1 MAYGSRRGVPLSMWG
16 KTMFLSRQVRWVIGV
31 AATVSAFGAL
41 LWLGRVTSFDWL
53 PDGEAERWAVAVAF
67 ATLGATAVLS
77 AMGWWATQAPAE
89 PSTAGRT
96 VRLRAK
102 ATGRGRVIQTAGNHH
117 QASGMSPSTSE
128 APLPDQI
135 RMKATAA
142 EDGQITQTG
151 GDRT

>member
-1 MAYGSRRGVPLSMWG
+1 M
-16 KTMFLSRQVRWVIGV
+16 RWVIGV

-41 LWLGRVTSFDWL
+41 LWLGRVTSFGWL

-77 AMGWWATQAPAE
+77 ALGWWAAQAPGE
-89 PSTAGRT
+89 PAAAGRT

-102 ATGRGRVIQTAGNHH
+102 ATGRGRVTQTAGHH
-117 QASGMSPSTSE
+117 YDTGRAGP
-128 APLPDQI
+128 APDQATSPEHI
-135 RMKATAA
+135 RMRATAS

-151 GDRT
+151 GDHT